1 MNKIIL
7 LVGLVAVAVFFVFI
21 STETKEESIT
31 KSIDTIAPL
40 IVKEKKVYENEKVT
54 SKIDEIKTEVLVQ
67 KEIVKKE
74 IETMNQEINM
84 KIETIKKSSMPTAFA
99 SCVACHGKTGEKKA
113 LNKSK
118 ILADMSKQ
126 EIIAALNGYI
136 NNTYGGSMKAIM
148 TSQAKNLSKEDIEDI
163 AAYIDSSK

>member
-7 LVGLVAVAVFFVFI
+7 FVGLVAVAIFFVFT
-21 STETKEESIT
+21 SAETKDESIT
-31 KSIDTIAPL
+31 KSIDTIAPI
-40 IVKEKKVYENEKVT
+40 IVKETKV
-54 SKIDEIKTEVLVQ
+54 D
-67 KEIVKKE
+67 
-74 IETMNQEINM
+74 
-84 KIETIKKSSMPTAFA
+84 TIKKSSMPTAFA

-118 ILADMSKQ
+118 ILADMSKK

-148 TSQAKNLSKEDIEDI
+148 TSQAKKLSKEEIEDI
-163 AAYIDSSK
+163 AAYIEDSK